1 MNPLEEGDQSKKEL
15 SRLAEEENPCTSSTV
30 MDMQSNAS
38 SSRNSSSKP
47 GGYSGDESSEISDE
61 YDASSNPSNSHLIG
75 AVSTKTPHGVHA
87 ANRRVILPAV
97 PIMNI
102 SSKQTEGD
110 ASISSNDISLT
121 PKSVKDAKYI
131 MDRRP
136 SLINPVDPRID
147 LSCLNIICAKE
158 HDRRKN
164 EQRIGNN
171 DIETTSSNAL
181 QMKTDATDSYLDA
194 YSRLLE
200 SCQPFFKIYQEE
212 LKQQT
217 TPVLPIVASAADAKY
232 SINSSSEKKKKKKK
246 KTEYDENDSVSSM
259 IVLAPRP
266 KNRKKKITD
275 SHQQNQPNLTDDI
288 TKENQPVKQDEQQQ
302 LPTHSSARSSSER
315 NSISGMNHLSSCS
328 SQSSSSAISSS
339 QNRELLRLIE
349 RGTAGL
355 QHRQH
360 SSTKNQAQDPAENQ
374 CPSQQGPRLVS
385 ESSGLNS
392 GSATGTG
399 SGTGSGNDTYAVKQF
414 DMNSTEMTTSGDTN
428 SNSDAVTKR
437 SSDPHIE
444 QDSHSIHKH
453 SNPRPIAQPST
464 VVNDKTKSAR
474 ERIALKKRKRM
485 DQRKEIEDLVRR
497 QMQTSSDSSVDS
509 VFKPGENIS
518 MEDSLSF
525 TGTARLVV
533 QADPPY
539 CAVHIN
545 AAFSRLTGIHNNS
558 VIGTPISK
566 ILSLVSTYDN
576 NTKINTQ
583 REKDDKKQTTG
594 IIQEQEACIAT
605 ESTSTDPIQ
614 GMEIE
619 GTNLPVVPTSD
630 ALLSNP
636 DSETTSIDPLIVS
649 CGFHHYHQVRTLDI
663 KLAVQPSNDGCS
675 SSNNG
680 SNNSSISSKDE
691 NIPKS
696 CIMSICAV
704 YSHHGCH
711 SSTPSKRLNSATG
724 TKKQKSFDTPSHY
737 LIQLFPLEGNHIMAE
752 NISRTLHQ
760 PSTSRSRLDDDSQM
774 SGTSTSSKP
783 VAACG

>member
-1 MNPLEEGDQSKKEL
+1 MNPLAEEGNQSKNEL
-15 SRLAEEENPCTSSTV
+15 SRLAEEETLCASSTV

-61 YDASSNPSNSHLIG
+61 CDASSNPSNSHLIG
-75 AVSTKTPHGVHA
+75 AVSTTTPHGVNTG
-87 ANRRVILPAV
+87 NRRVILPAV
-97 PIMNI
+97 PIMNT
-102 SSKQTEGD
+102 SSKQTEGN
-110 ASISSNDISLT
+110 ASISSNNISLT
-121 PKSVKDAKYI
+121 PKSVKDAQHI

-136 SLINPVDPRID
+136 LLINPVDPRID

-164 EQRIGNN
+164 EQREGNN
-171 DIETTSSNAL
+171 DIETTSPNGS
-181 QMKTDATDSYLDA
+181 QMKTDAADSYLDA

-212 LKQQT
+212 LKQQQM
-217 TPVLPIVASAADAKY
+217 TPVLPIVASATDTKY
-232 SINSSSEKKKKKKK
+232 SINASSEKKKKQKKC
-246 KTEYDENDSVSSM
+246 DENDSVSSM

-266 KNRKKKITD
+266 KSRKKKITD
-275 SHQQNQPNLTDDI
+275 SHQQNQPHLTDDI
-288 TKENQPVKQDEQQQ
+288 KKQKLPVKQDEQQQ
-302 LPTHSSARSSSER
+302 LQNNSSTRSSSER
-315 NSISGMNHLSSCS
+315 NSTSGMNHSSSCS

-349 RGTAGL
+349 RGAAGL
-355 QHRQH
+355 QHRQQALP
-360 SSTKNQAQDPAENQ
+360 KNQAQDPAENQ
-374 CPSQQGPRLVS
+374 TPRQQGPRLVS

-399 SGTGSGNDTYAVKQF
+399 SGNGSGNDTYAVKQF

-428 SNSDAVTKR
+428 SNLDAVTKQ
-437 SSDPHIE
+437 SSDPVMDQH
-444 QDSHSIHKH
+444 SHSIYKH
-453 SNPRPIAQPST
+453 SNPRPIAQSSAL
-464 VVNDKTKSAR
+464 VNDKIKSTQ

-485 DQRKEIEDLVRR
+485 EQRKEIEDLVRR

-525 TGTARLVV
+525 TGTARLIV

-545 AAFSRLTGIHNNS
+545 AAFSRLTGIHNSS

-576 NTKINTQ
+576 NAKINIQ
-583 REKDDKKQTTG
+583 RKKEDKKQTTG
-594 IIQEQEACIAT
+594 IIREQDSCIAT
-605 ESTSTDPIQ
+605 ESTKKDPIQ

-630 ALLSNP
+630 GQISNP

-704 YSHHGCH
+704 YSHHGYQ
-711 SSTPSKRLNSATG
+711 SSASSKHLNSATAS
-724 TKKQKSFDTPSHY
+724 KKQKSSDTPSHY
-737 LIQLFPLEGNHIMAE
+737 LIQLFPLEGNQIIPE
-752 NISRTLHQ
+752 NISQTLHQ
-760 PSTSRSRLDDDSQM
+760 PSTSSSRLDDDSQM
-774 SGTSTSSKP
+774 SGTSTASKP